1 MFKYDGGYI
10 TNIGYDFNK
19 KQISGRKVTVKDA
32 KDAEA
37 QQVIA
42 TGLYRGRNPAQIWRV
57 VYTDAMGSEAIRKK
71 GEKSKDGTGFIV
83 DEPFYFRSR
92 LPMQRVVECVGASNA
107 TLKKWAKGRKA
118 QQWRFN
124 PITKT
129 INGMYWT
136 SYVLNME
143 GNYLRCRSTT
153 SKWT

>member
-1 MFKYDGGYI
+1 MWRYRGGYF
-10 TNIGYDFNK
+10 TNVKNK
-19 KQISGRKVTVKDA
+19 KVFTIKDRVD
-32 KDAEA
+32 KETQPVLAENRY
-37 QQVIA
+37 
-42 TGLYRGRNPAQIWRV
+42 GNRHPSQIWRV
-57 VYTDAMGSEAIRKK
+57 VYTNAMGSEAIRKK

-92 LPMQRVVECVGASNA
+92 LPMRRVVECVGASNA

-143 GNYLRCRSTT
+143 GTYLRCRSTT

>member
-1 MFKYDGGYI
+1 VITIKDRSDKEGQAVIVENKYS
-10 TNIGYDFNK
+10 N
-19 KQISGRKVTVKDA
+19 
-32 KDAEA
+32 
-37 QQVIA
+37 
-42 TGLYRGRNPAQIWRV
+42 RNSSQIWRV
-57 VYTDAMGSEAIRKK
+57 VYTNAMGSEGIRKK
-71 GEKSKDGTGFIV
+71 GQRSKDGTGFIV

-92 LPMQRVVECVGASNA
+92 LPMRRVVECVGASNA

-124 PITKT
+124 PTTKT